1 VSIAVISLGSFLS
14 FHRIMLA
21 TWRLVYAFVSKEE
34 QAKEEKT
41 RQQNWEISEFL
52 IWGMSVFMATF
63 VAPFN

>member
-1 VSIAVISLGSFLS
+1 
-14 FHRIMLA
+14 
-21 TWRLVYAFVSKEE
+21 VYAFVSKEE